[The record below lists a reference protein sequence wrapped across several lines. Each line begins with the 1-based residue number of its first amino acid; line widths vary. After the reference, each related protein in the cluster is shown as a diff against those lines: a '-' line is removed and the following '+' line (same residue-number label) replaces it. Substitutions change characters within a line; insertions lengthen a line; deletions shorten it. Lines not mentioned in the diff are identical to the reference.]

1 MKSPIVNFVHF
12 FGDQLSS
19 STANPSQ
26 LPAHFMSVD
35 FAELR
40 GKNPEWTNCLFFNGD
55 KKVLFQSVEVKPE
68 DLDGYLELFQDYD
81 TTITKG
87 LTYNGVHYHVH
98 RFYDGIMY
106 GRADPN
112 TKRTDGFCL
121 YRTERDGKTPLYVL
135 ITYDLPDVSARVIPL
150 MAKQVDEFKA
160 QLE

>member
-1 MKSPIVNFVHF
+1 MACDRYHI
-12 FGDQLSS
+12 
-19 STANPSQ
+19 
-26 LPAHFMSVD
+26 LPAINFTEGDDQITASLMAD
-35 FAELR
+35 FDALR
-40 GKNPEWTNCLFFNGD
+40 GKNPEWTNCLIFNGD
-55 KKVLFQSVEVKPE
+55 KKTLFQTVDVKPE
-68 DLDGYLELFQDYD
+68 ELDGYLELFQDYD

-150 MAKQVDEFKA
+150 MAKQIDEIKG